1 MTISSGI
8 RIRKYPWQWKGE
20 YCISD
25 DKSLLVNTIC
35 PMLELKKDI
44 CFVASSDKLY
54 KSVSLDDYILVQLP
68 ISQEADY
75 KLGFINKN
83 TSEKRTIDLFFESRK
98 FVEKEELDKSK
109 KYVKHWLSFIDEI
122 ALLGEKSD
130 INKVSYGNLPSF
142 IEQTV
147 GDENNPYYS
156 IIVKISNDMKV
167 TLPSI
172 VHGLR
177 KILKSQRQ
185 MMPLNRISELDP
197 SCIRWIVKQ
206 PGKTIYEKA
215 SANRFRLLGITR
227 KENYDLLEN
236 RVLKDFIFR
245 CATECREYI
254 NNLSKSE
261 GFKQTERYKLVR
273 AFGQTCSEFLENPV
287 FENVTRQ
294 VGMTMPNY
302 VLQNDIRYKRMW
314 KFYLRLL
321 KKEKELDSVWRWQYR
336 TFEDISQ
343 FLLQASLCNFFNKQ
357 HSFISE
363 ILVDS
368 ILKISSEQVLGSK
381 LSPLSVPGP
390 FYIDSVG
397 KHVIV
402 SMFRLTG
409 DYLKVYGEYPYIQEM
424 LHLIKLGTTTF
435 IKIEEIGKK
444 SSVVIP
450 VYFLHTAL
458 LDSELDENYIK
469 NLARDAHDNCSSYL
483 SNFKLAPLIF
493 CSCFDDVKQTRFSFT
508 NIDIIVVN
516 TLLNNLNSVFTK
528 IAQIIERRI
537 SDLIGE

>member
-1 MTISSGI
+1 MNISSGI

-20 YCISD
+20 YRSSD
-25 DKSLLVNTIC
+25 EKSLLVNTIC
-35 PMLELKKDI
+35 PMLEVNKDI
-44 CFVASSDKLY
+44 FVPSLDKLY
-54 KSVSLDDYILVQLP
+54 NCASLDDNLLLQIP
-68 ISQEADY
+68 ISQESTY
-75 KLGFINKN
+75 QLCLINKN
-83 TSEKRTIDLFFESRK
+83 TSKKRTIELLFDSRK
-98 FVEKEELDKSK
+98 VSEKEEQDKSK

-147 GDENNPYYS
+147 GDESTPYYS

-167 TLPSI
+167 TLPNI

-197 SCIRWIVKQ
+197 SCLRWIVKQ

-261 GFKQTERYKLVR
+261 GFRQTERYKLVR
-273 AFGQTCSEFLENPV
+273 AFGQSCSEFLENPV

-336 TFEDISQ
+336 TFEDISH
-343 FLLQASLCNFFNKQ
+343 FLLQASLCNFCNKQ

-363 ILVDS
+363 LLVDS

-390 FYIDSVG
+390 FYIDTVG
-397 KHVIV
+397 KHIIV
-402 SMFRLTG
+402 SVFRLTN
-409 DYLKVYGEYPYIQEM
+409 DYLKVYKGYPYIQEM

-444 SSVVIP
+444 NSVVIP

-458 LDSELDENYIK
+458 SDSLLDENYFR
-469 NLARDAHDNCSSYL
+469 NLACDANDNCISFL
-483 SNFKLAPLIF
+483 SCFKLAPLIF
-493 CSCFDDVKQTRFSFT
+493 CSYADDVDQTRFPFT
-508 NIDIIVVN
+508 NTDIIVVN
-516 TLLNNLNSVFTK
+516 TLLNNWNSVLTE